1 MCTSSIP
8 WPVPPPGTGWDRAT
22 CRRLPAPEFLGR
34 EAAPTS
40 NCHTRWIA
48 FERARWAGL
57 ERLGRHQM
65 YGWDCCDAIPI
76 DWHLTAVFPTCEH
89 EGEEFVYSEDLWATH
104 GLPELWVSGLGAC
117 GHRVDGR
124 GAANV
129 LNTMIR
135 RMIAGDLKVGD
146 EHPALFDSGAI

>member
-1 MCTSSIP
+1 
-8 WPVPPPGTGWDRAT
+8 
-22 CRRLPAPEFLGR
+22 
-34 EAAPTS
+34 
-40 NCHTRWIA
+40 
-48 FERARWAGL
+48 
-57 ERLGRHQM
+57 M
-65 YGWDCCDAIPI
+65 YGWDCFDAIPI

-135 RMIAGDLKVGD
+135 RLIAGDLNVGD
-146 EHPALFDSGAI
+146 EHPALFDSGAAGREARHCPGQCLEDGEPSRSLAFDPGKLPLGHGRRRRQDRCPPRGS